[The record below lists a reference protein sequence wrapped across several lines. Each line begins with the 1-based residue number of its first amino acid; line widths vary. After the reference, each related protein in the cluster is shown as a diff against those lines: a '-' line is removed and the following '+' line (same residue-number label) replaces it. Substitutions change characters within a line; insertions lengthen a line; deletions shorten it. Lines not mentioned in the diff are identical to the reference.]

1 MYALDNRLL
10 FSLAGITYRHNFY
23 KDYKPLVYCIVELP
37 SIPGRDIYISTIVL
51 VDIITLY
58 LFNM

>member
-1 MYALDNRLL
+1 M
-10 FSLAGITYRHNFY
+10 TYRHNFY